1 MEKGE
6 LRWWGELPNF
16 SLPNV
21 NAETGKETKG
31 MTFLTFL
38 RKGLHHWNNEE
49 FWKIRS
55 WAHTSCRLSS
65 KCIFW
70 LNFLCTDFL
79 ITDTRYLFLSSVCGW
94 GSEGVLPSVLQ
105 PSSPVHQRQL
115 SPLRTIWENTGRTG
129 RTGISGNLF
138 GTDILPL
145 NYAGI
150 HLLSKAV
157 FSQGE
162 RLPSLCLIM
171 HTRVEKAQLSS
182 VKHKH
187 LSSSCLHRKEF
198 HSLCYSRAV
207 VPFDNSRSHT
217 HSVCPYFVQVLCDT
231 CC

>member
-1 MEKGE
+1 MAGAVKECCLQCFSPAPLYIKG
-6 LRWWGELPNF
+6 
-16 SLPNV
+16 
-21 NAETGKETKG
+21 
-31 MTFLTFL
+31 
-38 RKGLHHWNNEE
+38 
-49 FWKIRS
+49 
-55 WAHTSCRLSS
+55 SS
-65 KCIFW
+65 AP
-70 LNFLCTDFL
+70 
-79 ITDTRYLFLSSVCGW
+79 
-94 GSEGVLPSVLQ
+94 SEQS
-105 PSSPVHQRQL
+105 
-115 SPLRTIWENTGRTG
+115 GRTLAG
-129 RTGISGNLF
+129 QAGQESLEISLGQIF
-138 GTDILPL
+138 SPC